1 MSFLAIS
8 APHVRGTA
16 PHLDAG
22 APAHALLAQEHA
34 HFRPPPHDLGGIVW
48 PVHAPDPLDADSPR
62 HPQRVPFSLVE
73 KVVPSRLL
81 PVGSAAAPA
90 PNALK
95 LKLNF

>member
-22 APAHALLAQEHA
+22 APAHALLALEHA

-62 HPQRVPFSLVE
+62 HPQRVPFSLV
-73 KVVPSRLL
+73 KGRAFT
-81 PVGSAAAPA
+81 AAARRVSGCSCPERLEA
-90 PNALK
+90 
-95 LKLNF
+95 